1 LTAAL
6 TQGEQINRVLVLE
19 PTSTAWMYQGNEAK
33 LKEVGGAFF
42 NLLRALEMAQVEYDL
57 GCENVLADHGS
68 ITGKQLK
75 VGRRAYD
82 VVVIPQST
90 ENLNAKTWE
99 LLYLYLQAGG
109 QLLSC
114 AQAVERCDGQSD
126 AAPVRMVAANERWQK
141 VDAAELPALLMRRQ
155 LQDAVTIVGRAGE
168 DKGIL
173 FHHRRQLRD
182 GELLF
187 LVNTSI
193 KSPSRGTVVSTLQGV
208 EKWDLASG
216 DAAPY
221 RFSRNERNI
230 SADFELPP
238 SGSLLLFLSKKPMTP
253 APALVAANV
262 SSRTKLSGGTSLPP
276 SHDGGYPLAS
286 TGTLETR
293 RLEPNVLTL
302 DFVDITA
309 GGESKTNVYFYQ
321 AQQFAFKKNGMDRNP
336 WDSAVQFKDELISK
350 KFAPDSG
357 FTANYKFTIESSVPQ
372 NLAIVIE
379 RPDLYSITCNG
390 QPVTSKPG
398 DWWLDKAFGKI
409 PLATAA
415 RVGENIVTIKAAP
428 FTIYH
433 ELEPA
438 YVLGDFMLK
447 ATDTGFVITPD
458 RALSLGEWNKAG
470 HPFYATGVAYRQR
483 FDVAKPDGQFVV
495 SLPKWYGSV
504 AKVSLNGKPAGYIDA
519 PPWEC
524 DVTKQIRRGE
534 NTVEVTVIG
543 TLKNTLG
550 PHHGKPALG
559 AAWPNAFQTG
569 PASGPPP
576 GEEYSTVGYGLFE
589 PFELK
594 HVAPAV
600 CSGDK

>member
-1 LTAAL
+1 
-6 TQGEQINRVLVLE
+6 
-19 PTSTAWMYQGNEAK
+19 M
-33 LKEVGGAFF
+33 
-42 NLLRALEMAQVEYDL
+42 
-57 GCENVLADHGS
+57 
-68 ITGKQLK
+68 
-75 VGRRAYD
+75 
-82 VVVIPQST
+82 VVS
-90 ENLNAKTWE
+90 
-99 LLYLYLQAGG
+99 
-109 QLLSC
+109 
-114 AQAVERCDGQSD
+114 
-126 AAPVRMVAANERWQK
+126 NERWQK

-155 LQDAVTIVGRAGE
+155 LQEAVTIVARAGE

-193 KSPSRGTVVSTLQGV
+193 KSPSRGTVISSLQGI
-208 EKWDLASG
+208 EKWNLQSG
-216 DAAPY
+216 ESESYP
-221 RFSRNERNI
+221 FVRNGGKI
-230 SADFELPP
+230 STDFELPP
-238 SGSLLLFLSKKPMTP
+238 SGSSLLFLSRKPLKP
-253 APALVAANV
+253 APEQAGTATVLPANGAV
-262 SSRTKLSGGTSLPP
+262 
-276 SHDGGYPLAS
+276 
-286 TGTLETR
+286 ETQR
-293 RLEPNVLTL
+293 IEPNVLTL

-321 AQQFAFKKNGMDRNP
+321 AQQFAFKKNGMERNP

-357 FTANYKFTIESSVPQ
+357 FTANYKFIVEGSVPQ

-379 RPDLYSITCNG
+379 RPDLYLITCNG
-390 QPVTSKPG
+390 QTVAAEVTRRTSNLRAQSPPPHVGGYNPEFK

-409 PLATAA
+409 SIASAA

-438 YVLGDFMLK
+438 YVLGDFALK
-447 ATDTGFVITPD
+447 ATDKGFVITPD

-483 FDVAKPDGQFVV
+483 FDVAKPDGEYLV

-504 AKVSLNGKPAGYIDA
+504 AKVSVNGKLAGYIDA
-519 PPWEC
+519 PPWAC
-524 DVTKQIRRGE
+524 DVTKQITRGE
-534 NTVEVTVIG
+534 NNVEVAVIG

-589 PFELK
+589 PFRLEQK
-594 HVAPAV
+594 QP
-600 CSGDK
+600 